1 MGPCLAGVLAFLG
14 GCQGDADS
22 ADGHGGL
29 AGGWS
34 NEDAHQFAC
43 VADDGSLWLGDSLT
57 EIGGPSRCSVDE
69 AGATFSCTDADDG
82 SSFGGS
88 ITAVA
93 DELTI
98 SVTPCPGDP
107 DECQA
112 TYARDPSVTCD
123 D

>member
-1 MGPCLAGVLAFLG
+1 MGPCLAAVLAFAW

-22 ADGHGGL
+22 ASVRGSL
-29 AGGWS
+29 SGGWS
-34 NEDAHQFAC
+34 NQDAHQFAC

-69 AGATFSCTDADDG
+69 AGATFSCMQGDDG
-82 SSFGGS
+82 SSFEGS
-88 ITAVA
+88 IAAVA

-98 SVTPCPGDP
+98 SITPCPGDP